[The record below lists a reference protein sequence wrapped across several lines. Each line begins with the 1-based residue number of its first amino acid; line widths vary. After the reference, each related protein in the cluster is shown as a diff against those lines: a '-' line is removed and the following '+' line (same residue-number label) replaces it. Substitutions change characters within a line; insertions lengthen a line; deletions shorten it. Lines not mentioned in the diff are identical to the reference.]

1 MKKQFLKGH
10 ILPFEPLSVRE
21 PERGGRWGLGLR
33 TEPRFMVRNVFQMVN
48 PYGGHEPGRPS
59 GETPGFTAGGTPS
72 ATDGGF
78 MGWTRLGMT
87 RLGGVTVAAWVGVL
101 ILRMG
106 AGSFAAEAIAGSPE
120 KGADDLAA
128 LRALSLE
135 DLLNTEVTS
144 LNRRS
149 ESLRESP
156 GAVFVIGNDEIRRS
170 GARSISEVLRL
181 APGISVA
188 SMDANKWA
196 ISSRGFNNRF
206 TDSLLVLVD
215 GRSVYTPNFSGV
227 YWDQVR
233 YPLEDIER
241 IEVIRGPGGSVWGAN
256 AVNGVINII
265 TKSSNDT
272 LGGYTTGGFGTEN
285 AGFTDFRYGW
295 EVNEAT
301 SARAFF
307 SYGNSDDFPEGYDGW
322 YSMQSG
328 FRVDWERDLNQ
339 LTFQGDGHYSRV
351 RNDTYIGRLYPI
363 AGVTPTTYVERKRYA
378 FDDLGGN
385 VLGRF
390 THGAGE
396 DSEIQLRTY
405 YDYVD
410 RRELEHD
417 GVRQTF
423 DVDFQHR
430 FPLPWNQSM
439 MYGFGY
445 RYLPDEYRNPD
456 PEYFLWNPK
465 VSHWQVFSGFLQ
477 DEVGLVPDELTLT
490 LGSKLEHNDSTG
502 WEVQPD
508 ARLAWVI
515 DERQT
520 LWGSV
525 ARAVQVPGRNLNSIE
540 RVQLPY
546 EPITTGVPLP
556 LFVTAQ
562 TSPGLEAAEV
572 LAYELGY
579 RLQPI
584 RNVSVDLAGFINTY
598 DHLVEGSMGV
608 PNYRP
613 LPYPHLETSTQAV
626 KTAAATSWGAEASVG
641 WEAAEWCRFTLG
653 YSFYQM
659 EMQLDPANGQQ
670 NLFSEGVD
678 PENQISLRASFD
690 LPGNVD
696 LDFWT
701 RWVDRLPAF
710 GVDGYF
716 DLDVR
721 LAWRPRH
728 WLELALVGQNLVD
741 AQHPEFGPDP
751 NVRTQINEVPR
762 GVYGQITARF

>member
-1 MKKQFLKGH
+1 MHLPRMK
-10 ILPFEPLSVRE
+10 
-21 PERGGRWGLGLR
+21 
-33 TEPRFMVRNVFQMVN
+33 PRR
-48 PYGGHEPGRPS
+48 
-59 GETPGFTAGGTPS
+59 
-72 ATDGGF
+72 
-78 MGWTRLGMT
+78 RLGST
-87 RLGGVTVAAWVGVL
+87 PPARAVPVVALGALLAWGVESTL
-101 ILRMG
+101 
-106 AGSFAAEAIAGSPE
+106 FAAESAAGPTGS
-120 KGADDLAA
+120 GSDSLAA

-156 GAVFVIGNDEIRRS
+156 GAAFVIGNDEIRRS
-170 GARSISEVLRL
+170 GARSIAEVLRL

-188 SMDANKWA
+188 SIDANKWA

-206 TDSLLVLVD
+206 ADSLLVLVD

-241 IEVIRGPGGSVWGAN
+241 IEVIRGPGGAAWGAN

-265 TKSSNDT
+265 TKSSQDT
-272 LGGYTTGGFGTEN
+272 VGGYATGGGGTQQS
-285 AGFTDFRYGW
+285 GFADFRYGW
-295 EVNEAT
+295 RLNEAT
-301 SARAFF
+301 TARAFF
-307 SYGNSDDFPEGYDGW
+307 SYGDSEDFPDGHDGW
-322 YSMQSG
+322 YALQGG

-339 LTFQGDGHYSRV
+339 LTFQGDAHSSRMK
-351 RNDTYIGRLYPI
+351 NDTSIGRLYPI
-363 AGVTPTTYVERKRYA
+363 DGVSPTTYIERKRYA
-378 FDDLGGN
+378 FDDEGGN

-390 THGAGE
+390 THGDGV
-396 DSEIQLRTY
+396 DSEIQLRIY

-410 RRELEHD
+410 RREIEHD

-430 FPLPWNQSM
+430 FALPWNQSA

-445 RYLPDEYRNPD
+445 RYLPDDYRNPD
-456 PEYFLWNPK
+456 PDYFLWNPA
-465 VSHWQVFSGFLQ
+465 VSHWQVFSGFVQ
-477 DEVGLVPDELTLT
+477 DEIALVPDALKLT
-490 LGSKLEHNDSTG
+490 LGTKVEHNDSTG

-508 ARLAWVI
+508 ARLAWLI
-515 DERQT
+515 DARQT
-520 LWGSV
+520 LWTSV

-546 EPITTGVPLP
+546 EPITAGVPAP
-556 LFVTAQ
+556 LFVTGR

-579 RLQPI
+579 RLQPVPS
-584 RNVSVDLAGFINTY
+584 VSLDVAGFFNCY
-598 DHLVEGSMGV
+598 DHLVEGGAGDPV
-608 PNYRP
+608 F
-613 LPYPHLETSTQAV
+613 LTQPYPHLETATRAA

-641 WEAAEWCRFTLG
+641 WEATDWCRFTLS
-653 YSFYQM
+653 YTFFQM
-659 EMQLDPANGQQ
+659 DMSVQEGSLS
-670 NLFSEGVD
+670 LFAEGVD
-678 PENQISLRASFD
+678 PENQVSLRTSLD

-696 LDFWT
+696 LDLWT

-710 GVDGYF
+710 GIDGYF
-716 DLDVR
+716 DVDIR

-741 AQHPEFGPDP
+741 DQHPEFGPDQ
-751 NVRTQINEVPR
+751 NVRTQITEVPR